1 MIKAIHIE
9 DEKRNVILLDNL
21 IKQHCSESI
30 SMQGNASNIEDGI
43 MLIKKVNPQ
52 LVFLDIE
59 LDGGNS
65 FELLDKIGAFN
76 FQVIFITAYNNYAIK
91 AFKYNAIDY
100 LLKPIDTNELKAA
113 TEKVVKRIN
122 ESAGNG
128 NLIELIK
135 YLKVGDK
142 PQKIGLTVHDGIF
155 FVNTEDII
163 RIEAKGSYCI
173 LYLINNKTV
182 TTSQG
187 LGDIEAMLTQK
198 TFLRVHNSWVINTNF
213 LKKYYRGKNGYLEME
228 DGATVQVSIR
238 KKGDLLDFLNKPDM
252 D

>member
-9 DEKRNVILLDNL
+9 DEKRNVLLLDSL
-21 IKQHCSESI
+21 VKQHCSQSI
-30 SMQGNASNIEDGI
+30 AMQGNASNIEDAI
-43 MLIKKVNPQ
+43 ELIKKVKPQ

-65 FELLDKIGAFN
+65 FQLLDKMGEFN

-91 AFKYNAIDY
+91 AFKYNAVDY
-100 LLKPIDTNELKAA
+100 LLKPIDINELKTS
-113 TEKVVKRIN
+113 TEKVLQRIN

-128 NLIELIK
+128 NLVELIK
-135 YLKVGDK
+135 YLKIIDK
-142 PQKIGLTVHDGIF
+142 PQKIGLTVHDGIL
-155 FVNTEDII
+155 FVNVEEII

-173 LYLINNKTV
+173 LYIINNKTV
-182 TTSQG
+182 TTSQA
-187 LGDIEAMLTQK
+187 LGDVESMLPKK

-213 LKKYYRGKNGYLEME
+213 LKKYYRGKNGYMEME

-238 KKGDLLDFLNKPDM
+238 KKGDLLDFLNNDV
-252 D
+252 

>member
-21 IKQHCSESI
+21 VKQYCSQSI
-30 SMQGNASNIEDGI
+30 SMEGNASNIEDAI
-43 MLIKKVNPQ
+43 ELIKKIKPQ

-65 FELLDKIGAFN
+65 FQLLDKIGEFN

-91 AFKYNAIDY
+91 AFKYNAVDY
-100 LLKPIDTNELKAA
+100 LLKPIDINELKTA
-113 TEKVVKRIN
+113 TEKVAQRIN

-128 NLIELIK
+128 NLVELIK
-135 YLKVGDK
+135 YLKVNDK
-142 PQKIGLTVHDGIF
+142 PQKIGVTVHDGVL
-155 FVNTEDII
+155 FVNVEDIM
-163 RIEAKGSYCI
+163 RVEAKGSYCI
-173 LYLINNKTV
+173 LHMINNKTV
-182 TTSQG
+182 TTSQA
-187 LGDIEAMLTQK
+187 LGDVENMLPKK

-213 LKKYYRGKNGYLEME
+213 LKKYYRGKNGYMEME

-238 KKGDLLDFLNKPDM
+238 KKGDLLDFLNNDV
-252 D
+252 